1 VATAMGPH
9 GVNGRV
15 ALVGRGTCTFAQ
27 KALNVQR
34 GGAVAMIVTNYA
46 DEILNMGA
54 YSDVDI
60 ESVTIPLVLVMQAD
74 GGALRAAVEG
84 GDAVQP
90 EPRAPSPEPRAPSPE
105 PRAPSP

>member
-1 VATAMGPH
+1 M
-9 GVNGRV
+9 
-15 ALVGRGTCTFAQ
+15 
-27 KALNVQR
+27 QR

-90 EPRAPSPEPRAPSPE
+90 EPRAPSPEPRTPPFPSSSSLLLRSSTILATACG
-105 PRAPSP
+105 RAAGKTV